1 MGKNLKSRYMDEAT
15 QRRMKYGI
23 VKPKK
28 LKLYNALN
36 IGYFRNEAKQQKRLK
51 RFGYVL
57 DRDLTNRER
66 MVAYNPFSQKLL
78 YVSNGTDFGNAD
90 DIANDLLIGL
100 GVSPHSRK
108 RVVEEK
114 NTLLKAKQKY
124 GVNKATVV
132 GHSLGGNVTH
142 YIGGAEDKIIAYNPA
157 LADQKVRPN
166 ETILKTK
173 KDPFSLFANN
183 AKVLDGSEHA
193 SVLSAHNLSNLREEP
208 IFI

>member
-1 MGKNLKSRYMDEAT
+1 MDEHT
-15 QRRMKYGI
+15 QRRMKYGTI
-23 VKPKK
+23 KPKR

-78 YVSNGTDFGNAD
+78 YVSNGTDFSNTSD
-90 DIANDLLIGL
+90 LANDLLIGL
-100 GVSPHSRK
+100 PISPQTRS

-114 NTLLKAKQKY
+114 NTLLKAKEKY
-124 GVNKATVV
+124 GVNTATVL
-132 GHSLGGNVTH
+132 GHSLGGNIVH
-142 YIGGAEDKIIAYNPA
+142 YIGSAQDKIIEYNPA
-157 LADQKVRPN
+157 LINQKPRAN

-173 KDPFSLFANN
+173 RDPFSSFANN
-183 AKVLDGSEHA
+183 PNIIKGSEDI
-193 SVLSAHNLSNLREEP
+193 STFKAHNLENIREEP
-208 IFI
+208 IFV

>member
-1 MGKNLKSRYMDEAT
+1 MDEAT

-23 VKPKK
+23 VKPKR

-36 IGYFRNEAKQQKRLK
+36 IGYFRNENKQQKRLK

-66 MVAYNPFSQKLL
+66 MVAYNPFSKKLL
-78 YVSNGTDFGNAD
+78 YVSNGTDFGNLD
-90 DIANDLLIGL
+90 DISNDLLIGL

-114 NTLLKAKQKY
+114 NTLLKAKEKY

-132 GHSLGGNVTH
+132 GHSLGGNIAH
-142 YIGGAEDKIIAYNPA
+142 YVGGAEDKIIEYNPA
-157 LADQKVRPN
+157 LINQKPRAN
-166 ETILKTK
+166 ETLLKTK
-173 KDPFSLFANN
+173 NDPFSTMAVNPTVI
-183 AKVLDGSEHA
+183 KGSEDV
-193 SVLSAHNLSNLREEP
+193 SVFKAHNLENIREEP